1 MGIRRGTAYLGL
13 VVGVIL
19 LVWAG
24 LIRYPVQQ
32 GSDKGE
38 GISQQTIISISG
50 YDIVRETARDGLGR
64 DEQGLLV
71 KRSQEVKPKDKEAKT
86 CYT

>member
-24 LIRYPVQQ
+24 FVRYPVQQ
-32 GSDKGE
+32 GSSEGE
-38 GISQQTIISISG
+38 GISQQTISISG
-50 YDIVRETARDGLGR
+50 YGIVRETARDGLGR
-64 DEQGLLV
+64 DEQGVLV
-71 KRSQEVKPKDKEAKT
+71 KRGQEAAEEPCVDT
-86 CYT
+86 

>member
-13 VVGVIL
+13 LIGVAL
-19 LVWAG
+19 LIWAG
-24 LIRYPVQQ
+24 LVRYPVQQ
-32 GSDKGE
+32 SSSEGE
-38 GISQQTIISISG
+38 GISQQTISISG
-50 YDIVRETARDGLGR
+50 YGIVREAARDGLGR

-71 KRSQEVKPKDKEAKT
+71 RRSQEVKPTDKDAKT

>member
-1 MGIRRGTAYLGL
+1 MSIRRGATYLGL

-24 LIRYPVQQ
+24 LMRYPVEQ
-32 GSDKGE
+32 GSGKEE
-38 GISQQTIISISG
+38 GISQQTISISG
-50 YDIVRETARDGLGR
+50 YGIVREAARDGLGR
-64 DEQGLLV
+64 DEGRLV
-71 KRSQEVKPKDKEAKT
+71 RRGQEVKPTDKDAKT